1 LDIGMT
7 ISAESDTQDLLTI
20 EAAVKGTARGRAFL
34 ADYAR
39 RVRQS
44 DTLTM
49 LAMLGKL
56 ERFCDELVARIA
68 HLEAGT
74 PSCVH
79 DAASAKGGVASLEPF
94 APSTAYDG
102 ASHPMQR
109 IDELASMFG
118 NLHRHAVQ
126 LDSRSADSDER
137 SDSASSIEIDARA
150 FNPPDPVLLSSRPA
164 GDRDLADED
173 VLGKIAHALEP

>member
-1 LDIGMT
+1 
-7 ISAESDTQDLLTI
+7 
-20 EAAVKGTARGRAFL
+20 
-34 ADYAR
+34 
-39 RVRQS
+39 
-44 DTLTM
+44 
-49 LAMLGKL
+49 
-56 ERFCDELVARIA
+56 
-68 HLEAGT
+68 
-74 PSCVH
+74 
-79 DAASAKGGVASLEPF
+79 
-94 APSTAYDG
+94 
-102 ASHPMQR
+102 MQR